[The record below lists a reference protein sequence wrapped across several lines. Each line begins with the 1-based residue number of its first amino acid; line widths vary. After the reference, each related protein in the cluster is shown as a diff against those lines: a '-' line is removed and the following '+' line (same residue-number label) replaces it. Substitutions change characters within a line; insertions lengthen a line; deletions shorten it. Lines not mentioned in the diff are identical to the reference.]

1 MTTTLGRKLI
11 SSRRNIY
18 PNDDTSIQISAD
30 RKLLSI
36 LGNNSKS
43 ISKKKKKK
51 SIDKRNTL
59 TMLRPKFNILACV
72 KSKIALS
79 PNISF

>member
-43 ISKKKKKK
+43 ISKKKKK